1 MKWNYDDES
10 KPYSSEDAYEDLE
23 AMKAMLREAQRK
35 INRNKLEQS
44 GIDISFNLDVEDNKD

>member
-44 GIDISFNLDVEDNKD
+44 GIDISFNLDVEDNKY